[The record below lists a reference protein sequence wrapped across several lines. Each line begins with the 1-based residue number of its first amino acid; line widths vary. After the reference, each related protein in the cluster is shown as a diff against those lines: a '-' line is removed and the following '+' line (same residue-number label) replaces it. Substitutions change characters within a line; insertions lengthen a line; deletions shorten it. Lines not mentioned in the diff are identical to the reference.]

1 MQAVNKEHLCDHV
14 PSSYRTVAPGPL
26 VSSRLLHR
34 LTASLGSI
42 ATPERGRR
50 TPTSEVPPSTQPAT
64 VQPLH
69 QTQEFPLPRGP
80 RHQPIDQSTTA
91 PNKLA
96 RHLEDRRAKGREL
109 HP

>member
-34 LTASLGSI
+34 LTASLGSM
-42 ATPERGRR
+42 ANTDRGIR
-50 TPTSEVPPSTQPAT
+50 TPTSELPPPTQPANGK
-64 VQPLH
+64 PHH
-69 QTQEFPLPRGP
+69 QTQEYPLPRGP

-91 PNKLA
+91 PNQLA
-96 RHLEDRRAKGREL
+96 RHLDHRRAKGREL